1 MKRTLGTLSALVLA
15 MRCAFAATPA
25 ELSVVA
31 FEGGAP
37 AGALAIL
44 VDGQAAGRTD
54 ADGAA
59 LLTLEAGTHRIE
71 LRRGDTAVLRYELRL
86 VEGESAELIAT
97 LVPGGEAQ
105 VAIESS
111 HSGEASAAA
120 GAAAAALGPPGTL
133 QGRIVNAEDGKP
145 VIGARV
151 FVAGT
156 PIDVRSNENGEFSVP
171 VGAGTYAFSV
181 VAADFATQT
190 IDGVEIVSEKA
201 TSRDVQLTPSGLE
214 LPEFVVLEPF
224 VEGSL
229 AAFVEERRTTSAV
242 ADVLGAEQISRA

>member
-1 MKRTLGTLSALVLA
+1 MKRALGTLSALVLA
-15 MRCAFAATPA
+15 TRCAFAAAPA

-37 AGALAIL
+37 AGDLAIL
-44 VDGQAAGRTD
+44 VDGRAAGRTD
-54 ADGAA
+54 VDGAA
-59 LLTLEAGTHRIE
+59 LLTLEPGTHRLE
-71 LRRGDTAVLRYELRL
+71 LRRGDAAMLRYELRL

-111 HSGEASAAA
+111 HAGESSAAA
-120 GAAAAALGPPGTL
+120 GAAAAALGPPGML

-171 VGAGTYAFSV
+171 VGAGT
-181 VAADFATQT
+181 
-190 IDGVEIVSEKA
+190 
-201 TSRDVQLTPSGLE
+201 
-214 LPEFVVLEPF
+214 
-224 VEGSL
+224 
-229 AAFVEERRTTSAV
+229 
-242 ADVLGAEQISRA
+242 